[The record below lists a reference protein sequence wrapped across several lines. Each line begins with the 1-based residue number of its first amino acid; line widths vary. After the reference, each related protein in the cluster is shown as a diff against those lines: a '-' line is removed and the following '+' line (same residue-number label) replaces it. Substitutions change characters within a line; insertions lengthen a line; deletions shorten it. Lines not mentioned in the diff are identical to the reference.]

1 MDYNITKKRIKNFI
15 IRIYPDKTIKVSV
28 PFNATKIEIENF
40 LKNKKD
46 WIEKSLEKITEK
58 SEGMS
63 HNSIKLLGKIREK
76 RLIKSEINMLRLS
89 EKSAY
94 IYHNSENPSKEL
106 IEKIIEEWK
115 ITQLNNLLKEYIEKY
130 LKLLN
135 TNIKYYKIKKMSS
148 AWGIYHS
155 REKYITFNILL
166 IEKNEKCIEYVVLHE
181 LCHIFFQNH
190 QKEFWNL
197 VKKYMSDY
205 EKYRKLLK
213 Q

>member
-1 MDYNITKKRIKNFI
+1 
-15 IRIYPDKTIKVSV
+15 
-28 PFNATKIEIENF
+28 
-40 LKNKKD
+40 
-46 WIEKSLEKITEK
+46 
-58 SEGMS
+58 
-63 HNSIKLLGKIREK
+63 
-76 RLIKSEINMLRLS
+76 MLRLS

-166 IEKNEKCIEYVVLHE
+166 IEKDEKCIEYVVLHE